1 MGTAWGE
8 LHKVTKGNSVNG
20 VWSSPGPWISRRRYR
35 GVLPAVMQRIGSL
48 AACREL
54 GGLAAC
60 TSGLCTWKKGPTCG
74 KEPAAHRRWAGVC
87 VRPARPFT
95 AEHAAQG
102 RRLCRRRVVFAG
114 QNHRLFG
121 SQPPGSSEGQPA
133 ISVVGIPDPITWF
146 RCKFTMYLVELFFEL
161 DLNSAEFHSGVKQ
174 ALIHISDLMSSGRY
188 HRLVGIV
195 SREMIDYVETRCRS
209 LTDAQRRQLA
219 VTMEDIVF
227 MLPED
232 VSVVFD
238 QYGRKFCHVVLRF
251 WILSTL
257 EGPDDPEGIKIFKVA
272 SSEDGQPQKKVVTA
286 VYEFHKELTRGAS
299 PDWMVETIW
308 HWHWKAAE

>member
-1 MGTAWGE
+1 
-8 LHKVTKGNSVNG
+8 
-20 VWSSPGPWISRRRYR
+20 
-35 GVLPAVMQRIGSL
+35 MQRIGSL

-60 TSGLCTWKKGPTCG
+60 SSGLYPWKKGPTCG

-114 QNHRLFG
+114 QNHRLFC
-121 SQPPGSSEGQPA
+121 SQPPRTTESRPA

-174 ALIHISDLMSSGRY
+174 VNELQHNHTSLI
-188 HRLVGIV
+188 
-195 SREMIDYVETRCRS
+195 
-209 LTDAQRRQLA
+209 Q
-219 VTMEDIVF
+219 
-227 MLPED
+227 
-232 VSVVFD
+232 D
-238 QYGRKFCHVVLRF
+238 Q
-251 WILSTL
+251 S
-257 EGPDDPEGIKIFKVA
+257 
-272 SSEDGQPQKKVVTA
+272 VTA
-286 VYEFHKELTRGAS
+286 GRQVSMSGGGLDYLLDLDVNKKKLN
-299 PDWMVETIW
+299 
-308 HWHWKAAE
+308 